1 MGPALKNR
9 KDTITEG
16 SYYDE
21 EEEEEY
27 EEEEESTQK
36 TPF

>member
-27 EEEEESTQK
+27 EEEESTQK